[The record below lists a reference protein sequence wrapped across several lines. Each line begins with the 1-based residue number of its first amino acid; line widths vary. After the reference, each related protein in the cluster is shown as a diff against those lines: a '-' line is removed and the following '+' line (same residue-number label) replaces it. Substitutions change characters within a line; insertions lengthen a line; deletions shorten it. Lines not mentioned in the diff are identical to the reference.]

1 MSIRCWLVAGLV
13 TIGQSAPAFAKHHG
27 GGELPPGL
35 QMNHERGKP
44 LPPGWQK
51 KLKVG
56 DVLDKQVYEQGQVVA
71 RRDGVITIRVDDRLI
86 RLAKDTREI
95 LAILSGR

>member
-1 MSIRCWLVAGLV
+1 MNLRFWLAALIVAIGL
-13 TIGQSAPAFAKHHG
+13 SAPAFAKHHG
-27 GGELPPGL
+27 EGGLPPGL
-35 QMNHERGKP
+35 KMNHERGKP

-56 DVLDKQVYEQGQVVA
+56 DVLDEQVYAHGQVVA
-71 RRDGVITIRVDDRLI
+71 RGDGVITIRVDDRLI

-95 LAILSGR
+95 LDILSGR

>member
-1 MSIRCWLVAGLV
+1 MNTRSLLAAVIVAVGF
-13 TIGQSAPAFAKHHG
+13 SAPAFAKHHG
-27 GGELPPGL
+27 NGGLPPGL
-35 QMNHERGKP
+35 KMNHERGKP

-56 DVLDKQVYEQGQVVA
+56 HVLDEQVYEHGEVVA

-86 RLAKDTREI
+86 RLARDTREI
-95 LAILSGR
+95 LDILSGR